1 MDLIMDLAKIETI
14 EDFGCDLQ
22 SLHHLC
28 NHQFGMKSMPS
39 SNIAFGRTHKPF
51 GNEVILVYPP
61 VINKGHWDET
71 VNRLGD
77 RILPGWNSA
86 LLCHYPPG
94 VGMKRH
100 RDHRVFEPL
109 VALVNIGR
117 ATFCIDTQ
125 GYSNKYHLEDGQVIK
140 FYSNLHHEL
149 LPVVSDR
156 WSLSFR
162 RIKPQFLQF

>member
-1 MDLIMDLAKIETI
+1 MNLLETKTI

-22 SLHHLC
+22 SLHDWC

-39 SNIAFGRTHKPF
+39 SEIAFGRTHKWF
-51 GNEVILVYPP
+51 GYEVILLNPAL
-61 VINKGHWDET
+61 IKKGHWDET

-77 RILPGWNSA
+77 RILPGWNCA

-94 VGMKRH
+94 GGMKRH
-100 RDHRVFEPL
+100 RDHSVFELL

-117 ATFCIDTQ
+117 ATFRIDNQ
-125 GYSNKYHLEDGQVIK
+125 EHHLEDGQVIQ
-140 FYSNLHHEL
+140 FDSSIPHEL
-149 LPVVSDR
+149 LPVVSER

-162 RIKPQFLQF
+162 RIKPQYLPF

>member
-1 MDLIMDLAKIETI
+1 MNFDNI

-22 SLHHLC
+22 SLHDLC

-39 SNIAFGRTHKPF
+39 SKIAFDRTHKWF
-51 GNEVILVYPP
+51 RSEVILVHPP

-77 RILPGWNSA
+77 RILPGWDCA
-86 LLCHYPPG
+86 LLCHYRPG

-100 RDHRVFEPL
+100 RDHPVFEPP

-117 ATFCIDTQ
+117 ATFRIGKDE
-125 GYSNKYHLEDGQVIK
+125 YYLEDGQVIQ
-140 FYSNLHHEL
+140 FDSSILHEL

-162 RIKPQFLQF
+162 RIKPQYLRF

>member
-1 MDLIMDLAKIETI
+1 MNFDNI
-14 EDFGCDLQ
+14 EDFGCDIK
-22 SLHHLC
+22 SLHDLC
-28 NHQFGMKSMPS
+28 NHQFGMKSMPTS
-39 SNIAFGRTHKPF
+39 EIASGRTHKWF
-51 GNEVILVYPP
+51 RSEVILVHPA

-77 RILPGWNSA
+77 RILPGWDCA
-86 LLCHYPPG
+86 LLCHYRPG

-100 RDHRVFEPL
+100 RDHPVFEPL

-117 ATFCIDTQ
+117 ATFCIGKDE
-125 GYSNKYHLEDGQVIK
+125 YHLEDGQVIQ
-140 FYSNLHHEL
+140 FDSSILHEL

-162 RIKPQFLQF
+162 RIKSQDLRF

>member
-1 MDLIMDLAKIETI
+1 
-14 EDFGCDLQ
+14 
-22 SLHHLC
+22 
-28 NHQFGMKSMPS
+28 MPS
-39 SNIAFGRTHKPF
+39 SKIAFGRTHKPF
-51 GNEVILVYPP
+51 GDEVILVHPA
-61 VINKGHWDET
+61 VIKKGHWDET

-77 RILPGWNSA
+77 RIFPGWNSA

-117 ATFCIDTQ
+117 ATFRIDTQ
-125 GYSNKYHLEDGQVIK
+125 GYSNEYHLEHGQVIK

-162 RIKPQFLQF
+162 QIKPQSLRL

>member
-14 EDFGCDLQ
+14 EDHGCDIK
-22 SLHHLC
+22 SLHDLC
-28 NHQFGMKSMPS
+28 NRQSNNMKSMPS
-39 SNIAFGRTHKPF
+39 SNIAFGRTHKPL

-77 RILPGWNSA
+77 RILPGWNCA
-86 LLCHYPPG
+86 LLCHYRPG
-94 VGMKRH
+94 GGMTEH
-100 RDHRVFEPL
+100 CDHSVFEPL
-109 VALVNIGR
+109 VASVNIGR
-117 ATFCIDTQ
+117 ATFRI
-125 GYSNKYHLEDGQVIK
+125 GKEEYHLEDGQVIQ
-140 FYSNLHHEL
+140 FNSNIPHEL

-162 RIKPQFLQF
+162 RIKPHHLRF

>member
-1 MDLIMDLAKIETI
+1 MNLIKTI
-14 EDFGCDLQ
+14 GYVRTDLQ
-22 SLHHLC
+22 NLHDWT
-28 NHQFGMKSMPS
+28 NHQFGMKSMS
-39 SNIAFGRTHKPF
+39 SSRVAFDRTHKWF
-51 GNEVILVYPP
+51 GYEVILLKPNAK
-61 VINKGHWDET
+61 INPGNWDER

-100 RDHRVFEPL
+100 RDHRAFEPL